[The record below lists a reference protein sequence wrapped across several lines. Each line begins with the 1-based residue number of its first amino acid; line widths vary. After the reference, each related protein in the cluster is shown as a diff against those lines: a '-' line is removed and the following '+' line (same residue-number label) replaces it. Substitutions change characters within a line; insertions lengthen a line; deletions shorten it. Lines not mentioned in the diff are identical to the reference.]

1 MSSCCDKYML
11 PVSPSLSPFL
21 AAFGYMGYIGK
32 DPWNEGSRRRREG
45 VGPEIAVNYPTASG

>member
-1 MSSCCDKYML
+1 ML